1 MYANMMYRHAKKK
14 KPWKTN
20 SKSMKTLCICYSP
33 VTGCMSDIILAEF
46 SERILSQLQKEEME
60 KNKQTKPNK
69 HYHMLEKINISSVL
83 DALLSSKGTADGG
96 DRMPW

>member
-1 MYANMMYRHAKKK
+1 MYANMMYRHVKKK
-14 KPWKTN
+14 TMENKQQINENTVY
-20 SKSMKTLCICYSP
+20 LLFP

-46 SERILSQLQKEEME
+46 SERILSQAQKEEME
-60 KNKQTKPNK
+60 KKQTDKKPNK
-69 HYHMLEKINISSVL
+69 HYHMLEKNISSVL